1 MTFIAAI
8 LTVIGYSINDTIVT
22 FDRVREQMKKRKPK
36 TVEDLSYIVN
46 LSLQQTFT
54 RSINTVLTVV
64 IVVIALLIFG
74 SASITN
80 FSIAL
85 LVGLLTGVYSS
96 LYIAAQI
103 WLMWKSSELK
113 KPAKIDTEQD
123 I

>member
-1 MTFIAAI
+1 
-8 LTVIGYSINDTIVT
+8 
-22 FDRVREQMKKRKPK
+22 RKPK
-36 TVEDLSYIVN
+36 TFADLNHIVN

-64 IVVIALLIFG
+64 IVVITLLIFG
-74 SASITN
+74 ASSITN

-103 WLMWKSSELK
+103 WLVWKGKELK
-113 KPAKIDTEQD
+113 KGTEQ
-123 I
+123 

>member
-1 MTFIAAI
+1 M
-8 LTVIGYSINDTIVT
+8 LTV
-22 FDRVREQMKKRKPK
+22 
-36 TVEDLSYIVN
+36 L
-46 LSLQQTFT
+46 
-54 RSINTVLTVV
+54 VV
-64 IVVIALLIFG
+64 VVALLIFG

-103 WLMWKSSELK
+103 WLMWKGRELK
-113 KPAKIDTEQD
+113 KPAKIDTDQD